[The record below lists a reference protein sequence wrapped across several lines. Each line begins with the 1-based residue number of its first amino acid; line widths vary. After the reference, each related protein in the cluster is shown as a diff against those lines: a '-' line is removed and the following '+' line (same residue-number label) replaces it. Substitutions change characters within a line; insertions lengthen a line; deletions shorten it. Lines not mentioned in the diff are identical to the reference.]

1 MTELI
6 GFAALQGPFIGSVLV
21 ASAVFKARTHPT
33 AVRETAL
40 GWLVRARFGGGRRG
54 RAVLRRLWFALVVTE
69 GGLAATL
76 WIGVAPR
83 VVGLVALAFFVGA
96 AVYLAF
102 ADRYLRGATCGC
114 FGTSARPSH
123 TSMLRVMCLAGVSGW
138 YAVGDIPIWA
148 VTVSV
153 AGTVLLA
160 CEAVAF
166 MALSNDLRMHATF
179 GLAALRRWAG
189 MPRSGRSLGFAVAR
203 ERIETTHFWM
213 ERVRPALGHG
223 AALVEDE
230 WLVGNWRCVEYS
242 GAWFGQPA
250 TIVGAV
256 SILDYIG
263 TWRVLVTIGNTEG
276 GRIVAAYD
284 SAVNGDTARLRSA
297 RPVTATAPLP
307 A

>member
-1 MTELI
+1 
-6 GFAALQGPFIGSVLV
+6 
-21 ASAVFKARTHPT
+21 
-33 AVRETAL
+33 
-40 GWLVRARFGGGRRG
+40 
-54 RAVLRRLWFALVVTE
+54 
-69 GGLAATL
+69 
-76 WIGVAPR
+76 
-83 VVGLVALAFFVGA
+83 
-96 AVYLAF
+96 
-102 ADRYLRGATCGC
+102 
-114 FGTSARPSH
+114 
-123 TSMLRVMCLAGVSGW
+123 
-138 YAVGDIPIWA
+138 
-148 VTVSV
+148 
-153 AGTVLLA
+153 
-160 CEAVAF
+160 
-166 MALSNDLRMHATF
+166 
-179 GLAALRRWAG
+179 
-189 MPRSGRSLGFAVAR
+189 
-203 ERIETTHFWM
+203 M